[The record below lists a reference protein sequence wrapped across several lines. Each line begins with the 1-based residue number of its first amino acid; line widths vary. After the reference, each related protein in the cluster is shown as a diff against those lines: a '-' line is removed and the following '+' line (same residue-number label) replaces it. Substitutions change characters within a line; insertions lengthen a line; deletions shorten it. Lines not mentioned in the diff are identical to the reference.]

1 MNAPLDPASFRDPN
15 GFVFRGGDG
24 QLYRQVN
31 HPAEADYRLL
41 MDSGLYKELVSAGL
55 LIEHDEAPLDQRL
68 TDAASR
74 VLRPRPVEF
83 ISYPYEWSFS
93 QLQDAARLT
102 LDIQRRAL
110 ARGLVLK
117 DASAYNVQFEGS
129 QPVFIDTLSFEKYE
143 EGSPWVAYG
152 QFCRHFLAP
161 LALMANTDVRLNR
174 LLALYLD
181 GVPLD
186 LAARLLPWRSRFRPG
201 LLMHLHLHAGS
212 LKKHA
217 DTSGPES
224 ATAARQ
230 PRLSKFGL
238 QGLLDSLV
246 RMVDKLSWTPAG
258 TEWADYTTS
267 HGYTATAYHH
277 KHELVKGYLE
287 RVRPATVWDLGANVG
302 EFSRLA
308 RDAGAR
314 TIAFDIDPACVEMN
328 FRRCRQE
335 KDRRLL
341 PLCMDLTNPSPGLGW
356 AHRERASLQ
365 ERGPADLVMALALVH
380 HLAIGNNLPFGHIA
394 DYFHRLGRY
403 LIIELVPKDDP
414 QVRRLLRSRRDIFTD
429 YGAESFE
436 AAFGRFFQRLD
447 RQPIR
452 DSGRVLY
459 LWEVNQKK

>member
-1 MNAPLDPASFRDPN
+1 MTGPLDPASFRDPS
-15 GFVFRGGDG
+15 GFIFRGGDG

-31 HPAEADYRLL
+31 PPAEADYRLL
-41 MDSGLYKELVSAGL
+41 MDSGLYPELVGAGL
-55 LIEHDEAPLDQRL
+55 LIEHEEAPLDRRL
-68 TDAASR
+68 TDAACR
-74 VLRPRPVEF
+74 VLRPRPVPF

-102 LDIQRRAL
+102 LEIQRRAL
-110 ARGLVLK
+110 ACGLVLK

-143 EGSPWVAYG
+143 EGAPWVAYG

-161 LALMANTDVRLNR
+161 LALMARTDVRLIR
-174 LLALYLD
+174 LLALHLD

-186 LAARLLPWRSRFRPG
+186 LAARLLPWRTRLRPG

-212 LKKHA
+212 LQKHA

-224 ATAARQ
+224 VTQARQ

-238 QGLLDSLV
+238 QGLLDSLT
-246 RMVDKLSWTPAG
+246 RTVDKLSWTPAG

-267 HGYTATAYHH
+267 HGYSAAAYQH
-277 KHELVKGYLE
+277 KHELVKGFLQ
-287 RVRPATVWDLGANVG
+287 RARPATVWDLGANVG

-314 TIAFDIDPACVEMN
+314 TLAFDIDPACVEMN

-335 KDRRLL
+335 KDRQLL

-356 AHRERASLQ
+356 AHRERAALM
-365 ERGPADLVMALALVH
+365 ERGPADLVMALALIH
-380 HLAIGNNLPFGHIA
+380 HLAIGNNVPFDHVA
-394 DYFHRLGRY
+394 AFFRQLSPRL
-403 LIIELVPKDDP
+403 IVEFVPKDDP
-414 QVRRLLRSRRDIFTD
+414 QVRRLLRSRRDIF
-429 YGAESFE
+429 AEYAPGPFE
-436 AAFGRFFQRLD
+436 AAFGRQYRLVD
-447 RQPIR
+447 RQPITG
-452 DSGRVLY
+452 SGRVLY
-459 LWEVNQKK
+459 LWEAQA